1 MDSAGRKGTPHAPGI
16 PLAMVRPGCRTKLVA
31 VRGGR
36 GMVQRLAAMGLV
48 PGAEIEVVSTNGAGP
63 MVIKVME
70 SRVVLGRGMAQR
82 IVVN

>member
-1 MDSAGRKGTPHAPGI
+1 MNSAGRKGTPHVPGI
-16 PLAMVRPGCRTKLVA
+16 PLAMVRPGCRTRLVA

-36 GMVQRLAAMGLV
+36 GIVQRLAAMGLV
-48 PGAEIEVVSTNGAGP
+48 PGVEIEVVSTNGAGP

-70 SRVVLGRGMAQR
+70 SRVMLGRSMTQK